1 MKTSETSILGE
12 ELIKE
17 VNQGLR
23 EGLKVF
29 QKLVDNMTTEEHVAA
44 VKDSLDLTIEGINN
58 LRRNHATVDTDVLES
73 FGMLI
78 KDIKNFNK
86 LNKADLI
93 PIPKEVN
100 EILSDIKT
108 PDADK
113 ALKNK
118 VDKIVGLSSTLQ
130 TVSSSTEVK
139 TPSPTPKVNNPKPLS
154 KQH

>member
-58 LRRNHATVDTDVLES
+58 LRHNHATVDTDVLES

>member
-1 MKTSETSILGE
+1 MKTAETSILDE

-23 EGLKVF
+23 KGLQSF
-29 QKLVDNMTTEEHVAA
+29 QQLVDKMTTEEHVTA
-44 VKDSLDLTIEGINN
+44 VKETLVTIVENINSL
-58 LRRNHATVDTDVLES
+58 RSNHATVDADILEA
-73 FGMLI
+73 FGASV

-108 PDADK
+108 PDPDK

-118 VDKIVGLSSTLQ
+118 VDKIAGLSSTLQ
-130 TVSSSTEVK
+130 TVNSSAEVK
-139 TPSPTPKVNNPKPLS
+139 TPSPTPKVNNLKPFS